1 MITDSQAIEKS
12 LLSIIKDVFS
22 FWIDP
27 KKQEK
32 KLTLNPQNLLKKN
45 LKNLVDKTREAVI
58 KLYVGCENDFQ
69 KRIIHI

>member
-27 KKQEK
+27 KKK
-32 KLTLNPQNLLKKN
+32 KKN
-45 LKNLVDKTREAVI
+45 
-58 KLYVGCENDFQ
+58 
-69 KRIIHI
+69 